1 MVLGLFDGNYIYW
14 LCLYYSMGRPKMSNK
29 VSVTISVSR
38 DVEGLFQ
45 QLTQKTIEINGK
57 KILFK
62 KSRNEIYNRAI
73 EYAIEHINEWAK

>member
-1 MVLGLFDGNYIYW
+1 
-14 LCLYYSMGRPKMSNK
+14 MSNK